1 MQRRA
6 FLGLG
11 AAAGLGVVSLA
22 ACAPKDSRVTLVLG
36 DQQRGQR
43 LAADASKA
51 FEGAPYKVEWANF
64 STPTPLFE
72 AASSGAVDTLVAIDN
87 LVLLGAILG
96 RPYKI
101 IAAAASS
108 SKGVGI
114 LVPAKSDIRSV
125 AQLKG
130 RKIIVSTAPGGTADA
145 VLFAAIREAGLK
157 DSDIKPG
164 YMLQPDALA
173 AFQNGQIEAWATN
186 DPNLARAQADGA
198 RLLRDGEGINKSV
211 TFIAASDKALADP
224 RKRSALRDALARMA
238 KARAWASA
246 NLDAYATYYAQQT
259 SMTPD
264 LARTTLA
271 RRGDQPLTSITPGII
286 AAAQAVTNDYADRG
300 TFPKHADVAQF
311 FDASLY
317 R

>member
-6 FLGLG
+6 FLGLS
-11 AAAGLGVVSLA
+11 AAAGLT
-22 ACAPKDSRVTLVLG
+22 ACAPRDGRVTLVLG

-43 LAADASKA
+43 LGADASKA

-101 IAAAASS
+101 VAAAASS
-108 SKGVGI
+108 SKGIGI

-145 VLFAAIREAGLK
+145 VLYAAIREAGLN

-211 TFIAASDKALADP
+211 TFIAASDKALANP
-224 RKRSALRDALARMA
+224 EKKLALRDALGRIA
-238 KARAWASA
+238 KARAWTIA
-246 NLDAYATYYAQQT
+246 NLDAYAIYYAQQT

-264 LARTTLA
+264 LVRTTLA
-271 RRGDQPLTSITPGII
+271 RRGDQPLSPITPQIV
-286 AAAQAVTNDYADRG
+286 AAAQAVTKDYADRG
-300 TFPKHADVAQF
+300 IFPKHADVTAF
-311 FDASLY
+311 FDSNLY
-317 R
+317 A

>member
-11 AAAGLGVVSLA
+11 AAAGLA
-22 ACAPKDSRVTLVLG
+22 ACTPHDPRVTLVLG

-72 AASSGAVDTLVAIDN
+72 AASSGAVDTLAAIDN

-101 IAAAASS
+101 VAAAASS
-108 SKGVGI
+108 SKGIGV
-114 LVPAKSDIRSV
+114 LVPAKSDIQSV

-173 AFQNGQIEAWATN
+173 AFQSGQIEAWATN
-186 DPNLARAQADGA
+186 DPNLARAQAQGA

-224 RKRSALRDALARMA
+224 RKRTALRDALGRMA
-238 KARAWASA
+238 TARAWTIA
-246 NLDAYATYYAQQT
+246 NLDAYAAYYAQQT

-271 RRGDQPLTSITPGII
+271 RRGDQPLSPITPQII
-286 AAAQAVTNDYADRG
+286 AAAQAVANDYADRG
-300 TFPKHADVAQF
+300 IFPKRADVTAF
-311 FDASLY
+311 FAPSAY
-317 R
+317 G

>member
-1 MQRRA
+1 MRRRD
-6 FLGLG
+6 LLSLG
-11 AAAGLGVVSLA
+11 AAAGLV
-22 ACAPKDSRVTLVLG
+22 ACAPRDARTTLVLG

-51 FEGAPYKVEWANF
+51 FDGAPYKVEWANF

-72 AASSGAVDTLVAIDN
+72 AASSGSVDTLSAIDN
-87 LVLLGAILG
+87 LVLLGAVLG

-101 IAAAASS
+101 VAAAASS
-108 SKGVGI
+108 SRNIGI
-114 LVPAKSDIRSV
+114 LVPAKSDIQSV

-145 VLFAAIREAGLK
+145 VLYAAIREAGLQ
-157 DSDIKPG
+157 DGDIKPG

-173 AFQNGQIEAWATN
+173 AFQGGQIEAWATN
-186 DPNLARAQADGA
+186 DPNLARAQTEGA

-211 TFIAASDKALADP
+211 TFVAASDKALADP
-224 RKRSALRDALARMA
+224 LKRPALRDALTRLA
-238 KARAWASA
+238 KARAWTSA
-246 NLDAYATYYAQQT
+246 NLDTYATYYAQQT

-271 RRGDQPLTSITPGII
+271 RRGDLPLTSITPQII
-286 AAAQAVTNDYADRG
+286 AAAQAVADDYARRG
-300 TFPKHADVAQF
+300 TFPRQADMTPF
-311 FDASLY
+311 FDTTVFG
-317 R
+317 

>member
-1 MQRRA
+1 MRRRD
-6 FLGLG
+6 LLTLG
-11 AAAGLGVVSLA
+11 AAAGLA
-22 ACAPKDSRVTLVLG
+22 ACTPKAAGVTLVLG

-51 FEGAPYKVEWANF
+51 FDGAPYKIQWANF

-72 AASSGAVDTLVAIDN
+72 AASSGSVDTLVAIDN

-101 IAAAASS
+101 VAAAASS
-108 SKGVGI
+108 SKGIGI

-145 VLFAAIREAGLK
+145 VLYAAIREAGLK
-157 DSDIKPG
+157 DADIKPG

-198 RLLRDGEGINKSV
+198 RLLRDGEGINNSV
-211 TFIAASDKALADP
+211 TFYAASDKALANP
-224 RKRSALRDALARMA
+224 AKRAALRDAFGRIA
-238 KARAWASA
+238 KARAWTSA
-246 NLDAYATYYAQQT
+246 HLDEYARYYALQT
-259 SMTPD
+259 AMTPD
-264 LARTTLA
+264 LALTTLA
-271 RRGDQPLTSITPGII
+271 RRGDRPLSPITPQII
-286 AAAQAVTNDYADRG
+286 AAAQAVTDDYAARG
-300 TFPKHADVAQF
+300 IFPTRADVTPF
-311 FDASLY
+311 FDTSVY
-317 R
+317 G

>member
-1 MQRRA
+1 MRRRD
-6 FLGLG
+6 LLSLG
-11 AAAGLGVVSLA
+11 AAAGLA
-22 ACAPKDSRVTLVLG
+22 ACAPRDARMTLVLG

-64 STPTPLFE
+64 NSPTPLFE
-72 AASSGAVDTLVAIDN
+72 AASSGAVDTLSAIDN
-87 LVLLGAILG
+87 MVLLGAILG

-101 IAAAASS
+101 VAAAAASS
-108 SKGVGI
+108 RNIGV
-114 LVPAKSDIRSV
+114 LVPASSDIQSV

-145 VLFAAIREAGLK
+145 VLYAAIREAGLK

-173 AFQNGQIEAWATN
+173 AFQGGQIEAWATN
-186 DPNLARAQADGA
+186 DPNLARAQAGGA

-211 TFIAASDKALADP
+211 TFVAVSDKALADP
-224 RKRSALRDALARMA
+224 RKRPALRDALARLA
-238 KARAWASA
+238 KARAWTSA

-264 LARTTLA
+264 LARTTLT
-271 RRGDQPLTSITPGII
+271 RRGDQPLTPITPEII
-286 AAAQAVTNDYADRG
+286 AAAQAVTDAYADRG
-300 TFPKHADVAQF
+300 TFPKHADVTPF
-311 FDASLY
+311 FDASLFG
-317 R
+317 

>member
-1 MQRRA
+1 MQRRT

-11 AAAGLGVVSLA
+11 AAAGLV
-22 ACAPKDSRVTLVLG
+22 ACGPKDARVTLVLG

-51 FEGAPYKVEWANF
+51 FDGAPYKVDWANF
-64 STPTPLFE
+64 ATPTPLFE

-101 IAAAASS
+101 VAAAASS
-108 SKGVGI
+108 SKGIGI

-145 VLFAAIREAGLK
+145 VLYAAIREAGLK

-186 DPNLARAQADGA
+186 DPNLARAQAEGA
-198 RLLRDGEGINKSV
+198 RLLRDGEGINNSV
-211 TFIAASDKALADP
+211 TFFAASDKALADP
-224 RKRSALRDALARMA
+224 KKRLALRDAFGRIA
-238 KARAWASA
+238 KARAWTGA
-246 NLDAYATYYAQQT
+246 NLDAYAAYYAAQT
-259 SMTPD
+259 SMTPE

-271 RRGDQPLTSITPGII
+271 RRGERPLSPITPQII
-286 AAAQAVTNDYADRG
+286 AAAQAVTNDYAARG
-300 TFPKHADVAQF
+300 IFPKRADVAAF
-311 FDASLY
+311 FDPSVY
-317 R
+317 V

>member
-11 AAAGLGVVSLA
+11 AAAGLT
-22 ACAPKDSRVTLVLG
+22 ACAPKDPRVTLVLG

-51 FEGAPYKVEWANF
+51 FDGAPYKVEWANF

-72 AASSGAVDTLVAIDN
+72 AASSSAVDTLVAIDN

-101 IAAAASS
+101 VAAAASS
-108 SKGVGI
+108 SKGIGV
-114 LVPAKSDIRSV
+114 LVPANSDIRSV

-145 VLFAAIREAGLK
+145 VLYAAIREAGLS
-157 DSDIKPG
+157 DGDIKPG

-173 AFQNGQIEAWATN
+173 AFQGGQIEAWATN

-211 TFIAASDKALADP
+211 TFIAASDKALANP
-224 RKRSALRDALARMA
+224 EKKLALRDALGRIA
-238 KARAWASA
+238 KARAWTTAHP
-246 NLDAYATYYAQQT
+246 DAYATYYAAQT

-264 LARTTLA
+264 LARTTLS
-271 RRGDQPLTSITPGII
+271 RRGDQPWSPITPQVI
-286 AAAQAVTNDYADRG
+286 AAAQVVTDDYAARG
-300 TFPKHADVAQF
+300 VFPKRADVTAF
-311 FDASLY
+311 FEPGVFS
-317 R
+317 